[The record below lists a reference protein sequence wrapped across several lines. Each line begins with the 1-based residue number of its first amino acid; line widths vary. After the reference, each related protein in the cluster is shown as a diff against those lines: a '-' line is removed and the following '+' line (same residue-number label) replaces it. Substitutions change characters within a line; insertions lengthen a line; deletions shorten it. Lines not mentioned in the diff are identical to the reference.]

1 MSAIGGLDRRV
12 EDEHRLLAWQ
22 LALFDSRHW
31 RPSALWRRFVGWTAV
46 TRRRWWTVWST
57 VTVLLLVVF
66 PMIIGAVATA
76 QTSTITDTETSHTE
90 PGNSG
95 LSWMNIHD
103 SSGVPLSR
111 YQLVTDRGSLFE
123 PVNTGISIIINLE
136 FAGWSV
142 LVTSS
147 IWLIGWA
154 LSFRWLDAFSSA
166 LHGVAVNLT
175 GQLATPLMLITAATV
190 GAFFV
195 AYFVGRGFYTKA
207 TLQVVTMLVVAIVGT
222 LFLSEPLGEV
232 LGSNGWL
239 AQGRNLGITVAAGLN
254 GNGNPDPT
262 ALVETM
268 QADLADNFARRPLQ
282 VWNFGHIVDQRPGC
296 EAMWSAGINSG
307 SGERIKNGMKACG
320 DSAAYAAA
328 SDASVSQIGA
338 GLILLLCGGVLLL
351 FAVYLSLKVIKAALD
366 AIYHGFMSIVG
377 FAAGGFIYGPTQT
390 FLIRNVA
397 DGFIAAGKMAAY
409 TVFLGFYVLFLGNL
423 FHQAQGQQ
431 MAVFFIGAVVMIVA
445 IMQLSKL
452 SDSLDHG
459 NDWVANR
466 FALATQGALGRGG
479 GGGGGGGGRAIGMGQ
494 VGTDHHLH
502 GLATFAAV
510 STVANSPLTEW
521 LLGGLPGSFHPQSRL
536 KAQMA
541 RAQGGVW
548 VDETRMG
555 GLDGMYNASYLKWQQ
570 IGQQYGLDAEV
581 YGGMDTIRGT
591 AAGVQGVL
599 DAGGTVA
606 DVLGAHRRAGGKN
619 EKMALYGARS
629 RQIVETMS
637 KNEAFTDADLSLMV
651 ASVQRAQNSSI
662 AYLNRAQSGQPF
674 GRIDAEEVA
683 ADYATLRQAVR
694 VYRRTRRGGIDLD
707 GGTNAGAQTAFVE
720 RYMRRGTAREAKNDM
735 ITALNDVAAGNNPT
749 TAADLLRNGHITG
762 AEHAMLNN
770 LTPENAERMRRWI
783 VNEHA
788 KDMEEL
794 VADRSRG
801 LMADITDQQRMRDV
815 RNELYETIQTQNRL
829 TGSTKSPALSV
840 VPSSGNP
847 SHARWRSGL
856 ADVARLLR

>member
-1 MSAIGGLDRRV
+1 MSAIGGLDRRM

-22 LALFDSRHW
+22 LALFDSRRW
-31 RPSALWRRFVGWTAV
+31 RPSELWRRFVGWTAV
-46 TRRRWWTVWST
+46 SRRRWWTVWST
-57 VTVLLLVVF
+57 VVVSVLFVF

-76 QTSTITDTETSHTE
+76 QTNTITDTESHTE

-95 LSWMNIHD
+95 LSWMNIRD
-103 SSGVPLSR
+103 SNGVPLSR
-111 YQLVTDRGSLFE
+111 YQLVTDHGSLFE
-123 PVNTGISIIINLE
+123 PVNTGISIILNLE

-154 LSFRWLDAFSSA
+154 LSFRWLDVFSSA

-195 AYFVGRGFYTKA
+195 AYFVSRGFYTKA

-222 LFLSEPLGEV
+222 LFLAEPLGEV

-254 GNGNPDPT
+254 GKSNPDPT
-262 ALVETM
+262 ALVATM

-282 VWNFGHIVDQRPGC
+282 VWNFGHIVDQRPSC
-296 EAMWSAGINSG
+296 EAMWSAGMNSG
-307 SGERIKNGMKACG
+307 NDDRVKNGLKACG
-320 DSAAYAAA
+320 DAAAYAAA
-328 SDASVSQIGA
+328 GNASVSQIGA

-351 FAVYLSLKVIKAALD
+351 FAVYLALKIIKAALD
-366 AIYHGFMSIVG
+366 AIYHGFMAIVG

-423 FHQAQGQQ
+423 FRQAQGQE

-445 IMQLSKL
+445 IMQLNKL
-452 SDSLDHG
+452 SSSLDHG

-466 FALATQGALGRGG
+466 FALATQGALARGGG

-494 VGTDHHLH
+494 VGTDHHMH

-541 RAQGGVW
+541 KAQGGVW
-548 VDETRMG
+548 VDEARMG
-555 GLDGMYNASYLKWQQ
+555 GLDGMYNSSYLKWQQ
-570 IGQQYGLDAEV
+570 VGQQYGLDAEV
-581 YGGMDTIRGT
+581 YGGLDTILGT

-599 DAGGTVA
+599 DSGGTVA
-606 DVLGAHRRAGGKN
+606 DVMGAHRRAGGKN

-629 RQIVETMS
+629 RQIVDTMS

-662 AYLNRAQSGQPF
+662 AFLNRAQSGQNF

-707 GGTNAGAQTAFVE
+707 GGTNAGAQTEFVQ
-720 RYMRRGTAREAKNDM
+720 RYMRRNVDREVKDDM
-735 ITALNDVAAGNNPT
+735 IKSLNDIAGGKSAT
-749 TAADLLRNGHITG
+749 TADKLLNGGHITG
-762 AEHAMLNN
+762 AEHRMLNN
-770 LTPENAERMRRWI
+770 LTPENAERMRRWV

-801 LMADITDQQRMRDV
+801 LISDITDQQRMRNV

-829 TGSTKSPALSV
+829 TGDTKTPALSV

-847 SHARWRSGL
+847 GHSRWRSGL
-856 ADVARLLR
+856 SDVARLLR